1 MSHDACSVVL
11 RGDVLVCSL
20 ANRPTT
26 PEIVFGLRE
35 LLREHGV
42 MTLYLFVF
50 VSSVL
55 IALLIFKKSGKFQLH
70 LRRGHCE
77 FALHQRPELASS

>member
-11 RGDVLVCSL
+11 HGDVLACSL

-35 LLREHGV
+35 LLRGHGV
-42 MTLYLFVF
+42 MTVF
-50 VSSVL
+50 LSVATSTVL
-55 IALLIFKKSGKFQLH
+55 IALLTFQQFRRFKLHHISGAADAGL
-70 LRRGHCE
+70 
-77 FALHQRPELASS
+77 PMSNM